1 MVLRRFFH
9 LLLEWACLAVGV
21 FIAARLNFLSY
32 NNDLGTLALV
42 VILLG
47 ILNSVLRPFL
57 VAVFLIVSLPILI
70 LTLGLGAYLV
80 LFLANG
86 AILGLTAYLVK
97 GFSLTS
103 WWAATLTISACSWF
117 MASALGIDQLKPF
130 RRAQAAKK
138 GEPYKDD
145 AIDV

>member
-1 MVLRRFFH
+1 MVLRRLWH
-9 LLLEWACLAVGV
+9 MLLEWACLALGV
-21 FIAARLNFLSY
+21 FLAGRFGFLSY
-32 NNDLGTLALV
+32 GDVSTLAV
-42 VILLG
+42 VAILLG

-86 AILGLTAYLVK
+86 AILGLTASLVK
-97 GFSLTS
+97 DLHLNN
-103 WWAATLTISACSWF
+103 WALSTLTISICSWF
-117 MASALGIDQLKPF
+117 LASALGIDQLKPF

-138 GEPYKDD
+138 GESIKDD